1 MKRTSTLLL
10 LFLTFLLTACG
21 SKTVRMYTLA
31 PAQVSAGS
39 SPFRDSD
46 VRVEYP
52 KGIEDTMGTRIYYTR
67 SDLTRSYYLYNE
79 WSQPLNRLVM
89 AHLIDAL
96 QRSRTFRNVL
106 DYASEAGADYLLE
119 TTIYRFG
126 QRITD
131 QGAVAEISIGLR
143 LLRNGDHTLVKSRR
157 FDYRIP
163 CESADAPGF
172 VKAANQAMERLAD
185 DMVRWLKR

>member
-1 MKRTSTLLL
+1 MKKISSFLLL
-10 LFLTFLLTACG
+10 LLALFLAACG
-21 SKTVRMYTLA
+21 SQAVRMYTLA
-31 PAQVSAGS
+31 PAQVPAGP
-39 SPFRDSD
+39 SPFHGSD

-67 SDLTRSYYLYNE
+67 GDLTRSYYLYNE

-89 AHLIDAL
+89 AHLIEAL
-96 QRSRTFRNVL
+96 QRSHTFRNVL

-119 TTIYRFG
+119 TTIYRFD
-126 QRITD
+126 QRITGQEAYAD
-131 QGAVAEISIGLR
+131 VSIGLR
-143 LLRNGDHTLVKSRR
+143 LLRNGDHKLVKSRR

-172 VKAANQAMERLAD
+172 VKAANRAMERLAV
-185 DMVRWLKR
+185 DMVRWLRR